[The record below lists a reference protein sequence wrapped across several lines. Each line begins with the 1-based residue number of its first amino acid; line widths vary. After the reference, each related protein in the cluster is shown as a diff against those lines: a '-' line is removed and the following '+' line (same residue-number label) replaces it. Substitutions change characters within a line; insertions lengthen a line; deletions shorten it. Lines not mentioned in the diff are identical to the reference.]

1 MHRVGALNVKLLL
14 ILSIVGMSL
23 VGGLGGA
30 YYFLVLRNVS
40 SINAKAAEFERAE
53 NYRDARRNY
62 GRALG
67 KEPRDLN
74 YLTSLQRVILLTSPN
89 STVEANEFYNAWLGS
104 LKWGAENHPDLP
116 ERSQILVR
124 TVYADAMDVRSAALM
139 EMVEDT
145 ADAAGIRSLENEA
158 FSERWIAASRLNKI
172 RWGDLRD
179 RERDEAFDLLQ
190 NRLDDNPQAIDFGI
204 ALRGYSVTTSKT
216 RYWTMTEASLWNTLR
231 HFVKLVRSK
240 FFGQGA
246 SLQERNRRI
255 LVPLGLGGR

>member
-1 MHRVGALNVKLLL
+1 MRPDPSVHRVGALNVKLLL

-30 YYFLVLRNVS
+30 YYFLVLRSAS

-139 EMVEDT
+139 EMV
-145 ADAAGIRSLENEA
+145 
-158 FSERWIAASRLNKI
+158 
-172 RWGDLRD
+172 
-179 RERDEAFDLLQ
+179 
-190 NRLDDNPQAIDFGI
+190 
-204 ALRGYSVTTSKT
+204 
-216 RYWTMTEASLWNTLR
+216 
-231 HFVKLVRSK
+231 
-240 FFGQGA
+240 
-246 SLQERNRRI
+246 
-255 LVPLGLGGR
+255 